1 MKRSNN
7 VTAIGSV
14 FWILILVAVGIM
26 GVFIIGSMD
35 AVWRVVAI
43 YFFGVAI
50 GLLILYLIVRAAV
63 RDGILQ
69 AHERI
74 EDKLEDS

>member
-1 MKRSNN
+1 MKKANN
-7 VTAIGSV
+7 VAAISSV
-14 FWILILVAVGIM
+14 LGILILVPVGII

-35 AVWRVVAI
+35 AVWRVAAM

-50 GLLILYLIVRAAV
+50 GFLILYLIVRAAV

-74 EDKLEDS
+74 EDEKC